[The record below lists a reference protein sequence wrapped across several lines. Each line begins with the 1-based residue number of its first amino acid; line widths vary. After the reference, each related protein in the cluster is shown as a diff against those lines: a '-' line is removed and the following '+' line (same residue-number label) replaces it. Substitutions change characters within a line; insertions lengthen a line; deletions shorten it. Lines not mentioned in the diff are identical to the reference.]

1 MLILASFL
9 KFSTEMASQSASV
22 SCNFLMRVIVLLL
35 PLIWIIVI
43 LLRDHCIFAGL
54 VYGSSSDINFMLSAT
69 TIRSTWCYPYSRE
82 VGLGRCRHN
91 VGGVLDRFEAEEVL
105 LLVFDLVEPYGYHH
119 CNDDNRGDACRYDE
133 QG

>member
-1 MLILASFL
+1 
-9 KFSTEMASQSASV
+9 
-22 SCNFLMRVIVLLL
+22 MRVTVLLL
-35 PLIWIIVI
+35 VLLFPLIWIIFI
-43 LLRDHCIFAGL
+43 LLRDHCIFGGI
-54 VYGSSSDINFMLSAT
+54 VYGSSSDINFILIA

-91 VGGVLDRFEAEEVL
+91 VGGVLDRFEAEELL
-105 LLVFDLVEPYGYHH
+105 LLVFDLVKPYGYHH